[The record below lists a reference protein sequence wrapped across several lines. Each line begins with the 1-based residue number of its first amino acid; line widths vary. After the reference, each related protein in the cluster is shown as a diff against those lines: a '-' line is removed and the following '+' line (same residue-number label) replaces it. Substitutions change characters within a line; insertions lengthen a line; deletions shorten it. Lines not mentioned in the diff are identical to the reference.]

1 MTLRDRLLI
10 TKSPIRIEEMAT
22 KPTAPNTTTIV
33 TSLEDNVV
41 KLPLFL
47 TKEIEGN
54 DSFLTNVMKSYTHQ
68 VMRD

>member
-1 MTLRDRLLI
+1 
-10 TKSPIRIEEMAT
+10 MAT

-54 DSFLTNVMKSYTHQ
+54 DPFLTNVMKSYTHQ